1 MVVCLC
7 TKPVYLK
14 GTWIHDAYFSAYASV
29 DSGATFKWFFPLF
42 LSCPT
47 NIAGTTASTV
57 ELTFAN
63 GEVRTFWYYVTS
75 DTDED
80 TAKTGSATA
89 PKPIPTFMPPKPC
102 TIHRT
107 LSSSEYLA
115 KMKKRHAFKTAH
127 KNVYA
132 RCPMSYTDCF
142 NTYNSSRRMCIEE

>member
-7 TKPVYLK
+7 TKPIYLK
-14 GTWIHDAYFSAYASV
+14 GTWIHDAYFSVYARK
-29 DSGATFKWFFPLF
+29 DNGTPKWFFPLF

-57 ELTFAN
+57 TLTFAN
-63 GEVRTFWYYVTS
+63 GEVRTFWYYTGLDDS
-75 DTDED
+75 E
-80 TAKTGSATA
+80 TALNGSSAA

-107 LSSSEYLA
+107 LSSSEHLA
-115 KMKKRHAFKTAH
+115 KMKKRHAFQTAH
-127 KNVYA
+127 SNVYA
-132 RCPMSYTDCF
+132 RCPMGYTDCF